1 MAVVTF
7 NAIFPL
13 FPCLRFR
20 ILVFRTWQS
29 SPSRKAW
36 DTIIQ
41 QSLPSFLHSQQAH
54 SIFKAVGRRSDDSR
68 LSAPL
73 ALSISRMRTRALQTK
88 WRKLVTP
95 STPAADYQ
103 AIAAAD
109 GSTSGS
115 TNALTG
121 TDT

>member
-1 MAVVTF
+1 M
-7 NAIFPL
+7 
-13 FPCLRFR
+13 
-20 ILVFRTWQS
+20 
-29 SPSRKAW
+29 AW
-36 DTIIQ
+36 DAIIQ
-41 QSLPSFLHSQQAH
+41 QSFLCFLHSQQAH

-73 ALSISRMRTRALQTK
+73 ALSFALSFARMCTRALQPK

-103 AIAAAD
+103 AVATAD

-115 TNALTG
+115 TNAHTS